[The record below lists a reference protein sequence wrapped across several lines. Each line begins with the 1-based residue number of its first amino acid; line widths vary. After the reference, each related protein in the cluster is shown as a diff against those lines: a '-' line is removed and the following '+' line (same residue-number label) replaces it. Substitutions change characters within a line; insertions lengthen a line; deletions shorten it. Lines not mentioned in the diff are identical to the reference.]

1 MAADKRLNRRTMM
14 TGSSAVAVLGS
25 GFSNLP
31 AWATSPP
38 PLTSLFGGPFSL
50 IDHHGKS
57 RTDRDFRGKY
67 MLIFFGYTY
76 CPDIC
81 PLNLQHGADA
91 LQTLDAKIRDQI
103 VPIFV
108 SIDPERDTPDVLKE
122 YVANFSDQFVGLTGS
137 EQQIRA
143 ISKAYR
149 IHRRKVLP
157 VDETNIDNY
166 LVDHSS
172 ITYLMGPDGKF
183 VTLFPHNTS
192 VEKMSTAIS
201 GYLAA

>member
-1 MAADKRLNRRTMM
+1 MSARQTIDRRGFLARLCAAAGLASCWLPIESNAA
-14 TGSSAVAVLGS
+14 SA
-25 GFSNLP
+25 
-31 AWATSPP
+31 P
-38 PLTSLFGGPFSL
+38 PLVNLFGGPFSL
-50 IDHHGKS
+50 IDHDGKH
-57 RTDRDFRGKY
+57 RTDKDFRGKY

-91 LQTLDAKIRDQI
+91 LQALDEEKARQV

-108 SIDPERDTPDVLKE
+108 SIDPERDTPMVLKE
-122 YVANFSDQFVGLTGS
+122 YVANFGERFVGLTGS

-157 VDETNIDNY
+157 AGESDKNNY

-183 VTLFPHNTS
+183 ITLFPHNTS
-192 VEKMSTAIS
+192 GGKMAKAINR
-201 GYLAA
+201 YLGS